1 MAEPWLVVG
10 LGNPGDRYAAT
21 RHNAGWMVVDLL
33 CERLSVRRRKA
44 RFSPV
49 EFAAAKADGA
59 PLLLITAGQFMNVS
73 GPPVASFAK
82 KRGVP
87 VDRVIVVHDDIDL
100 AFGALRVKRGG
111 STAGHHGLDSFVQ
124 AFRSADFHRVRI
136 GVGRPSG
143 RQDVIDYVLQPF
155 SAREREEAAVL
166 VEEAADAVLSLATEG
181 LQGAQ
186 GRFNR
191 GGLTQRPR

>member
-1 MAEPWLVVG
+1 VAEPWLVVG
-10 LGNPGDRYAAT
+10 LGNPGDRYATT

-49 EFAAAKADGA
+49 EFAEARADGT

-82 KRGVP
+82 KRGVL

-124 AFRSADFHRVRI
+124 AFRSADFYRVRI

-155 SAREREEAAVL
+155 SARERDEAAVL

-186 GRFNR
+186 DRFNR